1 MSAQSRGSRWLRTCR
16 EPREF
21 LGVSPIACPAA
32 PASAQ
37 LPNSGT
43 LAKLQRA
50 GSSGEAGRT
59 IGAHGGVEI
68 KSWGPL
74 AFWRMEML
82 YE

>member
-1 MSAQSRGSRWLRTCR
+1 MSTQSRGSRWLRTCR

-21 LGVSPIACPAA
+21 PGVFPIACPAA

-59 IGAHGGVEI
+59 IGAHGGCSKQEP
-68 KSWGPL
+68 GPSCIL
-74 AFWRMEML
+74 ED
-82 YE
+82 